1 MKTFRLD
8 SIEAIKDLAPNFIQ
22 ALKEGRHIAFYGKMG
37 AGKTT
42 FITGLMEFMGVEDHV
57 SSPTFSIVNEYYSA
71 QFGKIYHFDFYRI
84 ESEEEAL
91 DIGIEEI
98 FDEGAW
104 CFMEWPEKIDNL
116 LPENYVRVDITTEQ
130 DVRLI
135 NVDL

>member
-1 MKTFRLD
+1 MKAFRLD
-8 SIEAIKDLAPNFIQ
+8 SIEAIQRVAPKFIQ
-22 ALKEGRHIAFYGKMG
+22 AIGNARHLAFYGEMG

-42 FITGLMEFMGVEDHV
+42 FITGLMDHMGVEDHV

-71 QFGKIYHFDFYRI
+71 AFGKIYHFDFYRI
-84 ESEEEAL
+84 DSEEEVL
-91 DIGIEEI
+91 DMGIEEI

-116 LPENYVRVDITTEQ
+116 LPDNYVRVDITTEQ

-135 NVDL
+135 TVDL